1 VDPVVMRA
9 VGTASSA
16 LSKYAVRA
24 TLGSA
29 RRRALDR
36 VYRRAIER
44 AVDEVSAD
52 EGTTDVDLVHAM
64 GLLEH
69 IVSAATEGDLP
80 LLETEEA
87 DNDATMR
94 RWREIATEQG
104 LDTATF
110 PLPFEKLVDRLLR
123 GVAEEALHTAVD
135 AEGNPLF
142 PAVAAAHLADLR
154 RSVRT
159 LAYTMVPDGQ
169 VREALRAAYAACR
182 DRDRML
188 YTPDVLLALLHLPDK
203 SVTACFEA
211 VRPGL
216 ASRIAASSRRFQDTP
231 VAAFRPFEWV
241 ERAEMRQAQMY
252 AWVHG
257 APVVNGPLLMLGIL
271 DTPSNTRDALATSL
285 GEEDIEVLRRA
296 AMSRIHAVVQDGTP
310 GILFE
315 EE

>member
-1 VDPVVMRA
+1 MDPVVMRA
-9 VGTASSA
+9 VGTAGSA

-29 RRRALDR
+29 RRRALDG
-36 VYRRAIER
+36 VYQRAIER

-52 EGTTDVDLVHAM
+52 EGTTDVDLVHAV
-64 GLLEH
+64 GLLERM
-69 IVSAATEGDLP
+69 VSAAAEGDLP
-80 LLETEEA
+80 LLETE
-87 DNDATMR
+87 DVDDDATMR

-135 AEGNPLF
+135 GDGNPLF

-159 LAYTMVPDGQ
+159 LARTIGPDGQ
-169 VREALRAAYAACR
+169 VRDALRAAYEACR
-182 DRDRML
+182 DRDRTL

-216 ASRIAASSRRFQDTP
+216 ASRTAASLRRFQDKP
-231 VAAFRPFEWV
+231 VGAFYPFDWV

-252 AWVHG
+252 AFAHG
-257 APVVNGPLLMLGIL
+257 APTINGPLLLLEIL
-271 DTPSNTRDALATSL
+271 DTPANTRDALATRL
-285 GEEDIEVLRRA
+285 GESFEVLRHA
-296 AMSRIHAVVQDGTP
+296 AMNRIDTVAQYGTP
-310 GILFE
+310 GPLFE